1 MTKKSLLLC
10 AALLFCA
17 VNMPAKGNS
26 LEWYAVTDNNTSIA
40 ISQIAYLLFTDNSKY
55 FAIVQT
61 DNQVVD
67 SVSCMVFR
75 QYSGIS
81 ATPKEQPSVAL
92 YPNPVTSQLTLQG
105 LSEKAPIHIVSLDGK
120 TVVDTTA
127 DRGKT
132 VIDVSSL
139 PAGIYL
145 LNTQNTTL
153 KFIKK

>member
-1 MTKKSLLLC
+1 MTKKLLLLC
-10 AALLFCA
+10 TALLFCA
-17 VNMPAKGNS
+17 VNMPAKNNM
-26 LEWYAVTDNNTSIA
+26 EWYAVTDNDTHIA
-40 ISQIAYLLFTDNSKY
+40 ISQIDYLLFADNSKY

-67 SVSCMVFR
+67 GISCIVFR

-105 LSEKAPIHIVSLDGK
+105 LSEKASIHIVSLDGK
-120 TVVDTTA
+120 TVVDTTT
-127 DRGKT
+127 DSGKT
-132 VIDVSSL
+132 TINISSL